1 MNKDTEFV
9 LREVLGECIEEM
21 EIPYLISD
29 TFCDVIENLRE
40 VRENT
45 EYYNISGI
53 EYDFNDVK
61 KMYIKM
67 VLEELD
73 FDEDGLSELIGEP

>member
-1 MNKDTEFV
+1 MNKDTESV

-73 FDEDGLSELIGEP
+73 FDEVELSELIGEP